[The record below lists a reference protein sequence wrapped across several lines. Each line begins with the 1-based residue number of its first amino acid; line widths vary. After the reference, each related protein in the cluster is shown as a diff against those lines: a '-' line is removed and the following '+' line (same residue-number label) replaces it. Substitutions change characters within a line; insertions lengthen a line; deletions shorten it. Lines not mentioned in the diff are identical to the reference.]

1 MNSVVLVGRL
11 TKDPELRYIPGTG
24 TPVATFSI
32 AVDRAF
38 VNKEG
43 KKETDFFNIVV
54 YGKPGEN
61 CANYTSKGSLVAI
74 KGSIQNRT
82 YETQTGE
89 KRYITEI
96 VAERVEFL
104 SSKNKSEDLNRA
116 GNNFEKS
123 FEPTGLDPDGFQAL
137 DDDDIPF

>member
-1 MNSVVLVGRL
+1 MNSAILVGRL

-82 YETQTGE
+82 FETQTGE

-104 SSKNKSEDLNRA
+104 SSKKSENPSNKDQNT
-116 GNNFEKS
+116 S
-123 FEPTGLDPDGFQAL
+123 GFQAL